1 MDGSMYRYHLFK
13 AYKMIKV
20 TIIEDEPYAARHL
33 EQMLKKLAADVE
45 VIGVVENIEEG
56 LELLPS
62 QDPDLVIAD
71 IHLEDGLS
79 FEIFEKL
86 KWKKPILFVTAYDA
100 YAIRAFKVNG
110 IDYLLKPC
118 DEEELLMALERYRS
132 QRHLAVGEN
141 LQHILSTLLQPARHY
156 KERFAVQIGSRV
168 FSILQSEIAYF
179 TYSNRTAFLVKT
191 DGQKLPYSESLD
203 QLVAMVNP
211 VEFFR
216 LNRNY
221 LVRHAAIERIENLA
235 GRVMLASLNPP
246 APEGSVSISKDRI
259 TEFKAWL
266 DS

>member
-1 MDGSMYRYHLFK
+1 
-13 AYKMIKV
+13 MIRV
-20 TIIEDEPYAARHL
+20 TLIEDEAYAARHL
-33 EQMLKKLAADVE
+33 EQMLRRLAPDLE
-45 VIGVVENIEEG
+45 ILGVLESIEEG
-56 LELLPS
+56 LIQLPM
-62 QDPDLVIAD
+62 QRPDLVIAD

-86 KWKKPILFVTAYDA
+86 KWKKPVLFVTAYDA

-118 DEEELLMALERYRS
+118 DEEELLLALEKYRS
-132 QRHLAVGEN
+132 QQPYAVHEN
-141 LQHILSTLLQPARHY
+141 MQQILSSLLKPGRHY
-156 KERFAVQIGSRV
+156 KERFAVHIGSRIL
-168 FSILQSEIAYF
+168 SIPQSDIAYF
-179 TYSNRTAFLVKT
+179 TYSQRTTFLVKT
-191 DGQKLPYSESLD
+191 DGQKLPYGESLD

-211 VEFFR
+211 IEFFR

-235 GRVMLASLNPP
+235 GRVLLATLNPP
-246 APEGSVSISKDRI
+246 TPEGSISISKDRI